1 MNDTIKDQAI
11 YWAAC
16 NQEGLNTIEKNN
28 LNKWLNE
35 NEKHKIAF
43 DEAQN
48 IYTVFQNIPKKYSQ
62 EASQEAHKK
71 IKKIKK
77 IKVYEQIK
85 PVLSYAAAFFLVIV
99 VSLKTYEYYSPT
111 FEAQYISKNENIN
124 KKALLPDGTVLTMDR
139 KTQIAVTFYH
149 DKRKIL
155 LKRGQVFFEVAK
167 DKTKVF
173 VIDSGQVQIQ
183 VLGTSFEVQKHED
196 FTDVSVVEGVVK
208 VSHIYNKNKNAA
220 IIARLEK
227 GDKISVNNKGKVK
240 FFNKVVINEVAS
252 WREGK
257 LIFNENTLKEAFDT
271 FAKYNDF
278 EIESTIDLTNTSFS
292 GTFKI
297 NEIDKFLNVLKSV
310 YSHKITKLNDKIIL
324 TRE

>member
-16 NQEGLNTIEKNN
+16 KQEGLNENEQEN
-28 LNKWLNE
+28 LNLWLNE

-48 IYTVFQNIPKKYSQ
+48 IYTIFQNIPKKYSQ
-62 EASQEAHKK
+62 KASQEAHEN
-71 IKKIKK
+71 IKKIS
-77 IKVYEQIK
+77 IYEQIK
-85 PVLSYAAAFFLVIV
+85 PVLSYAAALFLVIV
-99 VSLKTYEYYSPT
+99 VSFKSYEYYSPT

-124 KKALLPDGTVLTMDR
+124 KTVLPDGTVLTMDQ

-149 DKRKIL
+149 DKREVL
-155 LKRGQVFFEVAK
+155 LKKGQVFFEVAK
-167 DKTKVF
+167 DKDKVF
-173 VIDSGQVQIQ
+173 IIDSGQVEIQ
-183 VLGTSFEVQKHED
+183 VLGTSFEVQKYED
-196 FTDVSVVEGVVK
+196 FTDVSVVEGIVK

-227 GDKISVNNKGKVK
+227 GDKISVNNKGKVN
-240 FFNKVVINEVAS
+240 FYNKVVINEVAS

-257 LIFNENTLKEAFDT
+257 LIFNKNTLKEAFDT

-278 EIESTIDLTNTSFS
+278 EIESKVDLTSTLFS

-297 NEIDKFLNVLKSV
+297 NEMNKFLNVLKKV
-310 YSHKITKLNDKIIL
+310 YSFKITKLNDRIIL